1 MLLLKFKQ
9 MKKLTSINIT
19 LGNKTSLRKLN
30 EREKILIENDL
41 KNYGTSATLNDIRR
55 RLRPQFEKL
64 LNTKIKFW
72 DIKIKLNFE

>member
-1 MLLLKFKQ
+1 

>member
-1 MLLLKFKQ
+1 

-30 EREKILIENDL
+30 EREKISIENDL
-41 KNYGTSATLNDIRR
+41 KNYGTSGTLNEMRR
-55 RLRPQFEKL
+55 KLRPELEKL

-72 DIKIKLNFE
+72 DIKIKLNFK